1 MTVRD
6 LLKRTPFRL
15 AATFSLFFITT
26 IIALFTVV
34 YLVASARLVA
44 DIHDR
49 VETTLD
55 SLAALDGERTFDD
68 LVGLVAS
75 ESESVR
81 DPDFIMELVDK
92 KGNFL
97 AGNVRGVKDSNQW
110 MTLKRSDLFLTL
122 DRGEPDDEFLAI
134 WRPLVKGKLLV
145 GSDNSE
151 VKQMKSFLQKLLGY
165 GLVAAFLAIALCATY
180 FARETQHRIDAFA
193 RPLARVS
200 KGEIT
205 ARVPTSGQQD
215 DIDQVA
221 MQVNGMLG
229 NLQRLIENVNQSSS
243 DIAHDLK
250 KPLGRLR
257 QRLEDASRGATDKVE
272 FQGAIHSALDDIDSI
287 SETFDALLRITQI
300 EAGARKSR
308 FVTLDLTQVLADVRD
323 VYDIVAEDAGDRL
336 AFTSGCS
343 GPAHVR
349 GDRELLVQL
358 FANLIENSIRHCPA
372 GTEIAIHL
380 TSEPGAFV
388 VNVTDNGPG
397 IPEQEREN
405 VFRRLYRLE
414 RARSTDGSGL
424 GLSLVAAVVELH
436 GAKIDLLDNGPGLR
450 AEVRFPM
457 ASQRA

>member
-1 MTVRD
+1 MTARE

-15 AATFSLFFITT
+15 AATFSIFFITT
-26 IIALFTVV
+26 ILALFTVF

-92 KGNFL
+92 NGNFL
-97 AGNVRGVKDSNQW
+97 AGNVRGVRDSNQW
-110 MTLKRSDLFLTL
+110 MTLKRSDVFLTL

-151 VKQMKSFLQKLLGY
+151 VKQMKSFLQKLLGF
-165 GLVAAFLAIALCATY
+165 GLVAAILAIALCATY

-200 KGEIT
+200 KGEVA
-205 ARVPTSGQQD
+205 ARVPISGQQD

-221 MQVNGMLG
+221 LQVNGMLG

-257 QRLEDASRGATDKVE
+257 QRLDGARRSVADKDEFRNAIDA
-272 FQGAIHSALDDIDSI
+272 ALGDIDSI

-308 FVTLDLTQVLADVRD
+308 FVTVDLAGVLSDVRD
-323 VYDIVAEDAGDRL
+323 VYDVVAEDAGDRL
-336 AFTSGCS
+336 IYSSAAT
-343 GPAHVR
+343 GPANVR
-349 GDRELLVQL
+349 GDPELLVQL
-358 FANLIENSIRHCPA
+358 FANLVENSIRHCPV
-372 GTEIAIHL
+372 GTEITLHL
-380 TSEPGAFV
+380 TTEPGVFV
-388 VNVTDNGPG
+388 VSVTDTGPG
-397 IPEQEREN
+397 IPEQERTN

-424 GLSLVAAVVELH
+424 GLSLVAAIVELH
-436 GAKIDLLDNGPGLR
+436 GAGIELTDNGPGLR
-450 AEVRFPM
+450 AEVRFPIV
-457 ASQRA
+457 

>member
-1 MTVRD
+1 MVRD

-26 IIALFTVV
+26 VLTLFTVF

-44 DIHDR
+44 DIRDR

-55 SLAALDGERTFDD
+55 SLAALDGDRTFDD
-68 LVGLVAS
+68 LVALVAS

-110 MTLKRSDLFLTL
+110 MTLKRADLFLTL
-122 DRGEPDDEFLAI
+122 DRGEPDDEFLAV

-165 GLVAAFLAIALCATY
+165 GLLAAFLAIALWAAY
-180 FARETQHRIDAFA
+180 FARKTQYRIDAFA
-193 RPLARVS
+193 HPLARVS
-200 KGEIT
+200 HGEIT
-205 ARVPTSGQQD
+205 ARVPISGQHD

-221 MQVNGMLG
+221 LQVNGMLG
-229 NLQRLIENVNQSSS
+229 DLQRLIENVNQSSS

-257 QRLEDASRGATDKVE
+257 QRLDDACRGTPDKQE
-272 FQGAIHSALDDIDSI
+272 FRAAIDAALGDIDSI

-308 FVTLDLTQVLADVRD
+308 FVTVDLAALLADVRD

-336 AFTSGCS
+336 IYKTDCS

-349 GDRELLVQL
+349 GDPELLVQL
-358 FANLIENSIRHCPA
+358 FANLVENSIRHCPK
-372 GTEIAIHL
+372 GTLIAIEL
-380 TSEPGAFV
+380 TADSGV
-388 VNVTDNGPG
+388 CNVDVADTGPG
-397 IPEQEREN
+397 IPEHEREN

-414 RARSTDGSGL
+414 RERSTDGSGL
-424 GLSLVAAVVELH
+424 GLSLVAAIAELH
-436 GAKIDLLDNGPGLR
+436 GAKIELSDNGPGLK
-450 AEVRFPM
+450 VGVKFPVV
-457 ASQRA
+457 

>member
-26 IIALFTVV
+26 ILTLFTVV

-44 DIHDR
+44 DIRDR

-68 LVGLVAS
+68 LVALVAS

-165 GLVAAFLAIALCATY
+165 GLLAAFLAIALCAAY

-200 KGEIT
+200 GGEIT
-205 ARVPTSGQQD
+205 ARVPISGQHD

-221 MQVNGMLG
+221 LQVNEMLG
-229 NLQRLIENVNQSSS
+229 DLQRLIENVNQSSS

-257 QRLEDASRGATDKVE
+257 QRLEDARRGAADEDE
-272 FQGAIHSALDDIDSI
+272 FQAAIDAALGDIDSI
-287 SETFDALLRITQI
+287 TETFDALLRITQI

-308 FVTLDLTQVLADVRD
+308 FVMVDLATVLADVRD

-336 AFTSGCS
+336 IYTTACS
-343 GPAHVR
+343 GPAQVR

-358 FANLIENSIRHCPA
+358 FANLVENSIRHCPK
-372 GTEIAIHL
+372 GTEIKLHL
-380 TSEPGAFV
+380 TSGPGIFIV
-388 VNVTDNGPG
+388 DVTDTGPG
-397 IPEQEREN
+397 IPEHEREN

-414 RARSTDGSGL
+414 RERSTDGSGL
-424 GLSLVAAVVELH
+424 GLSLVAAIVELH
-436 GAKIDLLDNGPGLR
+436 GAKIELSDGGPGLKV
-450 AEVRFPM
+450 EVKFP
-457 ASQRA
+457 SV

>member
-1 MTVRD
+1 MTARD

-15 AATFSLFFITT
+15 AATFSIFFITT
-26 IIALFTVV
+26 ILALFTVV

-44 DIHDR
+44 DIRDR

-92 KGNFL
+92 NGNFL

-110 MTLKRSDLFLTL
+110 MTLKRSDVFLTL

-151 VKQMKSFLQKLLGY
+151 VKQMKSFLLRLLGY
-165 GLVAAFLAIALCATY
+165 GLVAAFLALALCAAY

-200 KGEIT
+200 QGEIT
-205 ARVPTSGQQD
+205 ARVPISGQQD

-221 MQVNGMLG
+221 SQVNRMLG

-257 QRLEDASRGATDKVE
+257 QRLDDARRAAGNKEE
-272 FQGAIHSALDDIDSI
+272 FRSAIDAALGDIDSI

-308 FVTLDLTQVLADVRD
+308 FVTVDLALLLADVRD
-323 VYDIVAEDAGDRL
+323 VYDVVAEDAGDKFIYISDR
-336 AFTSGCS
+336 T
-343 GPAHVR
+343 GPAYVR
-349 GDRELLVQL
+349 GDPELLVQL
-358 FANLIENSIRHCPA
+358 FANLVENSIRHSPT
-372 GTEIAIHL
+372 GTEITMRL
-380 TSEPGAFV
+380 TSRAGSHV
-388 VNVTDNGPG
+388 VEVADTGPG
-397 IPEQEREN
+397 IPEYEREN

-414 RARSTDGSGL
+414 RARSTAGSGL
-424 GLSLVAAVVELH
+424 GLSLVSAISELH
-436 GAKIDLLDNGPGLR
+436 AAKIDLFDNAPGLR
-450 AEVRFPM
+450 VEVRFP
-457 ASQRA
+457 AV